1 VNLARLLAAAL
12 VICSLPAWT
21 QDQPKPGYMLR
32 SIYSFGPCFA
42 PAATPEKPWE
52 IIPNRPADLA
62 SGQTLP
68 SKLSLDRPG
77 VECRRYV
84 SLNVKGAPMPG
95 NSRSC
100 SHLPDA
106 DATCHIVRF
115 YLMSKL
121 PNGQPAYMDIPVNE
135 SEVLGPTCYTTRG
148 YVVARDSQDSGST
161 RPTVYST
168 CEPAEPYRVRTMG
181 ALEGPIVKDNWS
193 HYNVATASE
202 PWKILPDSPRTLVSG
217 QTRLDQIPADQ
228 LQLEVPVRQLLESQL
243 DRLREEGPTCYAI
256 RSYVVARDSK
266 DSDSTHPAGYST
278 CQPAT
283 RYGVKTTEIRSATAD
298 R

>member
-1 VNLARLLAAAL
+1 MTLARLLAAAL
-12 VICSLPAWT
+12 VIYSLPAWT

-52 IIPNRPADLA
+52 IIPNRPGDLA

-68 SKLSLDRPG
+68 SKLSFNRPG

-95 NSRSC
+95 NLRSC
-100 SHLPDA
+100 SQLPDA

-121 PNGQPAYMDIPVNE
+121 PNSQPAYMDIPVNE

-148 YVVARDSQDSGST
+148 YVVAGDSQDSGST

-181 ALEGPIVKDNWS
+181 ALEGRIVKATWS

-202 PWKILPDSPRTLVSG
+202 PWKIFPDPPHSVVSR
-217 QTRLDQIPADQ
+217 QTRFDQTPTDVDQ
-228 LQLEVPVRQLLESQL
+228 AKL
-243 DRLREEGPTCYAI
+243 DRLARQLAERAAQQEGPTCYSI

-278 CQPAT
+278 CQPAA
-283 RYGVKTTEIRSATAD
+283 RYGLKATEIRSATAD